1 MDSKPMTRKDF
12 ITLTFTLIGS
22 GVALDA
28 CSSSNNNGGTAG
40 NNGTSGTNGGAGTTG
55 FAGHAGTN
63 GAAGATGGS
72 TGAGGS
78 GTSAC
83 TNPLPET
90 QDPDGLGHIHS
101 LDVPASLLDST
112 SDQTIN
118 TGSAMSPG
126 AAAHMHTVVL
136 TVAMLATLKAGESV
150 DAPSGITLSHM
161 HSYTINCR

>member
-1 MDSKPMTRKDF
+1 MDSKAMTRKDF

-40 NNGTSGTNGGAGTTG
+40 NNGTSGTNGAAGTTG
-55 FAGHAGTN
+55 VGGHAGTN
-63 GAAGATGGS
+63 GAAGTSGGAGTGG
-72 TGAGGS
+72 

-90 QDPDGLGHIHS
+90 QDADGLLHTHS

-112 SDQTIN
+112 SDQTLT
-118 TGSAMSPG
+118 TGSAMAPG
-126 AAAHMHTVVL
+126 GSAHMHTVLL
-136 TVAMLATLKAGESV
+136 TVANLAILKAGGNV
-150 DAPSGITLSHM
+150 DVPSGITLSHM
-161 HSYTINCR
+161 HSYTINCH

>member
-40 NNGTSGTNGGAGTTG
+40 NNGTS
-55 FAGHAGTN
+55 GTN

-136 TVAMLATLKAGESV
+136 TVAMLATLKAGGSV
-150 DAPSGITLSHM
+150 DAPSGFTLSHM